1 LQSRIKGAGRCPGA
15 PRPQGALARDQNE
28 KKKEEKVEK
37 LKIRVSRRWVI
48 VEIFEQDALC

>member
-1 LQSRIKGAGRCPGA
+1 M
-15 PRPQGALARDQNE
+15 
-28 KKKEEKVEK
+28 KKKEEKDEK